1 MSRVIKDFF
10 KSANTESGYGIFE
23 YDKAVNKN
31 SEQDVVDFAMK
42 VTKSQTRKW
51 NRYGIIPVAFIAY
64 LKKMDVLPEKLEIS
78 KGKRTITD
86 LADLLFQ
93 TSYKSKVACGFGDYI
108 REQILKY
115 LYPDMHVMFGVGE
128 KLEKD
133 LYKLKNKLSLDKR
146 QGYKGSRRE
155 VIKTK

>member
-10 KSANTESGYGIFE
+10 KSANTERGYGIFE
-23 YDKAVNKN
+23 CEKTFSKN

-78 KGKRTITD
+78 KGKRTITN

-93 TSYKSKVACGFGDYI
+93 TSYKSKDACGLGDHI
-108 REQILKY
+108 REQIIKD

-128 KLEKD
+128 KFEKD

-146 QGYKGSRRE
+146 QGYKGSRRK